1 MVMYNNKINPRIVS
15 ELCVKSKQNTFK
27 LKDTLKY
34 ETNMFLAKFLSKID
48 NSSNLVFG

>member
-1 MVMYNNKINPRIVS
+1 MVMFNNKINPRIVS

-27 LKDTLKY
+27 LKATLKN
-34 ETNMFLAKFLSKID
+34 ETNIFLAKFLSKID